1 MTPNE
6 KLFVET
12 FVSLF
17 ENDKDVT
24 SDSNLDLRYDLS
36 QDLIAEHM
44 YNFENYLDYKM
55 ENMDED
61 AFDEWIENIKL
72 EEDEK
77 LLSRFH
83 LPTEKVVVTQA
94 DFKYWMNKF
103 CNVIRKC
110 YNEIQ
115 SSLSNDEG
123 VVYGY
128 YISSGQKYVGFNS
141 FQVADNPFATKNYKE
156 VKDIIKVYKK
166 QMDTLFDEFKDAQD
180 IVSIKQS
187 ATTYDFITTM
197 SGYNYSFTNP
207 EKNRE
212 MAKNKLDKLIAKNH
226 IQFVSQAEYENKKDY
241 YDKKIAK
248 LTEEYNAENMEEI
261 GKSTSATD
269 DRIIIYKTEEERE
282 SIYNDILETFVNS
295 AYDYNESR
303 KEAKE
308 EIENQ
313 GIVDLYCME
322 ISQDLFVRQRNSS
335 ANKEMFEKVVQDM
348 FSYIGEET
356 EFNRENNYYL

>member
-83 LPTEKVVVTQA
+83 LPTEKV
-94 DFKYWMNKF
+94 
-103 CNVIRKC
+103 
-110 YNEIQ
+110 
-115 SSLSNDEG
+115 
-123 VVYGY
+123 
-128 YISSGQKYVGFNS
+128 
-141 FQVADNPFATKNYKE
+141 E

-166 QMDTLFDEFKDAQD
+166 QMDALFDEFKDAQD

-282 SIYNDILETFVNS
+282 SAYNDILETFVNS